1 MSMHV
6 KDIHHK
12 TFFPPEVEIRM
23 SSQAGREQEFNKY
36 GSEAGTVRFPD
47 RQIEN
52 RERNQSVNMQAQ
64 QCISDLTKTRQ
75 KAKLNQSTKDRGE
88 KEGQLQQN
96 PFQPVI
102 ISPLTCHGQID
113 VLRVD

>member
-1 MSMHV
+1 MHV

-12 TFFPPEVEIRM
+12 KLFSPKVEVRM
-23 SSQAGREQEFNKY
+23 SSQAGREWEFNKY
-36 GSEAGTVRFPD
+36 RSEAGTVRFPD

-52 RERNQSVNMQAQ
+52 REKNQSVNMQAQ
-64 QCISDLTKTRQ
+64 QCISDLTRQ
-75 KAKLNQSTKDRGE
+75 KAKLNQSTKDRGA

-96 PFQPVI
+96 PFQPVT
-102 ISPLTCHGQID
+102 ISPLTCHRQIN